1 MRRFLLVVTVFLI
14 AGPLRAQNIVSGEPG
29 QDQVVRVRTA
39 LNHLTVIELREPVE
53 SVAAGSQAFKV
64 EWRGQRVFVEPL
76 EAGVATNLFIWTK
89 SGRQN
94 YELEPAGPVDQMDS
108 AIDGPAPKTVDPRSP
123 EPATKPDPPSDPITG
138 ADEWMLEGTPV
149 RQEHWKVTHH
159 VQLMVRDL
167 FRENDELYIRY
178 SIENN
183 TQKPYSPGTP
193 RVYEVT
199 TNPSNPYTD
208 ARLAHEFTQLD
219 GSFARTLDTQTPLKV
234 MGAELRAQ
242 DVPPGKQTVG
252 VVSVK
257 LRGAGPVVLKLDLT
271 DDGGRPVDAVF
282 VI

>member
-76 EAGVATNLFIWTK
+76 EAGVSTNLFIWTK

-108 AIDGPAPKTVDPRSP
+108 AIDGPAPKTVDPPSP

-167 FRENDELYIRY
+167 FRENGELYIRY
-178 SIENN
+178 SVENN

-193 RVYEVT
+193 RVFEVT
-199 TNPSNPYTD
+199 TDTSTD
-208 ARLAHEFTQLD
+208 ALLAHAYTQLD
-219 GSFARTLDTQTPLKV
+219 GSSALTLDAQTSLKV
-234 MGAELRAQ
+234 VGAELRAQ

-252 VVSVK
+252 VVGVK
-257 LRGAGPVVLKLDLT
+257 LRGAEPVVLKLDLA
-271 DDGGRPVDAVF
+271 DDGGRPVNAVF